1 MVRVIV
7 FQIQKFKERPHY
19 SWDSGTF
26 NPYDKELG
34 SGSSFK
40 PYTGTTS
47 ETSQLR
53 KMIRKVFAS
62 MF

>member
-26 NPYDKELG
+26 NPYEKVG

-40 PYTGTTS
+40 P
-47 ETSQLR
+47 
-53 KMIRKVFAS
+53 
-62 MF
+62 

>member
-7 FQIQKFKERPHY
+7 FQIQEFKERPHY

-40 PYTGTTS
+40 P
-47 ETSQLR
+47 
-53 KMIRKVFAS
+53 
-62 MF
+62 